1 MPVAG
6 AAGLCDPDS
15 VELDPKQVARRLEA
29 RARKVRATREQE
41 AVRIADLVRREAARA
56 LVPGARAWLIG
67 SLAWGGFGP
76 HSDID
81 VVVEGLS
88 SDRITKLEMRLSE
101 STGRPIEILVLGEL
115 PAAFRGRIQGEGI
128 VLHAP

>member
-1 MPVAG
+1 MAR
-6 AAGLCDPDS
+6 AAGLCDPHR

-29 RARKVRATREQE
+29 RAREVKATREQE
-41 AVRIADLVRREAARA
+41 AARIADLVRREAAAA

-88 SDRITKLEMRLSE
+88 SDRITTLEARLSE
-101 STGRPIEILVLGEL
+101 STGRPIEILVLSEL
-115 PAAFRGRIQGEGI
+115 SAPFRGRVRDEGI
-128 VLHAP
+128 VLHAS

>member
-1 MPVAG
+1 M
-6 AAGLCDPDS
+6 CDPHS

-29 RARKVRATREQE
+29 RSREVRATRAQE
-41 AVRIADLVRREAARA
+41 AARIADLVRREAAAA

-81 VVVEGLS
+81 VVVDGLS
-88 SDRITKLEMRLSE
+88 SDRITMLETRLSE
-101 STGRPIEILVLGEL
+101 STGRPIEMLVLGEL
-115 PAAFRGRIQGEGI
+115 SAPFRGRVRDEG
-128 VLHAP
+128 VALHAS